1 MLWSVSDE
9 VVSPEEVVDGE
20 PVAGTA
26 VAPVAPGGMLAV
38 SHRQA
43 VALATTTGFVAGVA
57 TVVVLGR
64 RGGLLRR
71 SKRRRGLVGEV
82 VSSSSFLV
90 DVHVLKR

>member
-1 MLWSVSDE
+1 MLSVVSDE
-9 VVSPEEVVDGE
+9 AMSPEEVVDGE

-26 VAPVAPGGMLAV
+26 VEPVAPGGALEV

-43 VALATTTGFVAGVA
+43 VALAATGFVAGVA
-57 TVVVLGR
+57 TVAVLGR
-64 RGGLLRR
+64 RGGILRR

-82 VSSSSFLV
+82 VSSNSFLV